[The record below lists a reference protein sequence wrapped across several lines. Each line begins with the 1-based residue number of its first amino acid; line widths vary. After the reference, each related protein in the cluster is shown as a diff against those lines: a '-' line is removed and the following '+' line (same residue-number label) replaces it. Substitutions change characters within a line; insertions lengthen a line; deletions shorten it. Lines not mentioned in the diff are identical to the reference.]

1 MGADWSERVA
11 QMEKLLH
18 RGDEILQMMQ
28 VTGEEG
34 ISVEDFIVWQK
45 AMLLDMVYLQQD
57 AFDEVDISMPRERQV
72 ESFAMLKRLIKREY
86 AFSEK
91 EAARDFFT
99 RLTGLYKNFN
109 YSPYQS
115 QEYQRYKDEID
126 KIAGTPVSA
135 S

>member
-1 MGADWSERVA
+1 
-11 QMEKLLH
+11 
-18 RGDEILQMMQ
+18 MQ